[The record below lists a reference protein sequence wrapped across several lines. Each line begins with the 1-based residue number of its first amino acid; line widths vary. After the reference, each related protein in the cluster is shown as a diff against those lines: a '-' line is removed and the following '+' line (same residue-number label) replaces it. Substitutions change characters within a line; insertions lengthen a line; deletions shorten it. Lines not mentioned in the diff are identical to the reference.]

1 MHTTDTQALFQ
12 AIASL
17 KTEQECALFFQDICT
32 IKEVQAMAQRWEVA
46 KALDAG
52 RNYNE
57 IYADTGVSSATIS
70 RVNRC
75 LMYGDGGYRIVL
87 DRMKEETD
95 GNPNSEK

>member
-1 MHTTDTQALFQ
+1 MHTTQMQALYE
-12 AIASL
+12 AVASL
-17 KTEQECALFFQDICT
+17 KTAEECALFFQDICT
-32 IKEVQAMAQRWEVA
+32 IKEVQSMAQRWEVA
-46 KALDAG
+46 KELDAG

-95 GNPNSEK
+95 GN

>member
-1 MHTTDTQALFQ
+1 MHTTQIQALYE
-12 AIASL
+12 AVASL
-17 KTEQECALFFQDICT
+17 KTAEECALFFQDICT
-32 IKEVQAMAQRWEVA
+32 IKEVQSMAQRWEVA
-46 KALDAG
+46 KELDAG

-95 GNPNSEK
+95 GNRNSEK

>member
-1 MHTTDTQALFQ
+1 MHTTQIQALYE
-12 AIASL
+12 AVASL
-17 KTEQECALFFQDICT
+17 KTAEECALFFQDICT
-32 IKEVQAMAQRWEVA
+32 IKEVQSMAQRWEVA
-46 KALDAG
+46 KELDAG

>member
-1 MHTTDTQALFQ
+1 M
-12 AIASL
+12 ASL
-17 KTEQECALFFQDICT
+17 KTAEECALFFQDICT
-32 IKEVQAMAQRWEVA
+32 IKEVQSMAQRWEVA
-46 KALDAG
+46 KELDAG

-95 GNPNSEK
+95 GNRNSEK